1 MGKSTGIA
9 NSLGVGRELKVR
21 RVARKCLSLLNRLLA
36 RDGEVG
42 GAAEPHTDPT
52 ARCWRQDDAH
62 AIPDRALLPEGL
74 VSNMGCEA
82 GKYAKVTLGTRRL
95 QGEPVYKVSLRLHR
109 FACWLGKGDMPTE
122 PATGK
127 VWNMVTHQCSLKHC
141 LALAHLEWGT
151 ASSNR
156 VEHLLQAN
164 WKLEEQGKPRNKKR
178 WVGPGTGF
186 PAAVKPYQLFRCRG
200 GS

>member
-1 MGKSTGIA
+1 
-9 NSLGVGRELKVR
+9 
-21 RVARKCLSLLNRLLA
+21 
-36 RDGEVG
+36 
-42 GAAEPHTDPT
+42 
-52 ARCWRQDDAH
+52 
-62 AIPDRALLPEGL
+62 
-74 VSNMGCEA
+74 MGCEA

-186 PAAVKPYQLFRCRG
+186 PAAVKPFQLFRCRG
-200 GS
+200 VVDGDTVSFSSHCTQLEQGTSLVLFGNKACSTENS